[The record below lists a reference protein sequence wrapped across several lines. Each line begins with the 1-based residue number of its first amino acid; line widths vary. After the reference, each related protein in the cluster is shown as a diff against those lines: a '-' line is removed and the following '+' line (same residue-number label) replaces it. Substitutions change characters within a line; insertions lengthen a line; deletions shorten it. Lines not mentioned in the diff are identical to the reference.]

1 MLEAIFLG
9 IVQGLTE
16 FLPISSSAHVRIFGE
31 FLPSGSDPGATFTA
45 IMQIGTE
52 IAVLIYFRKD
62 ILKIFSAVSR
72 LVLGARFEAGSPDQ
86 QSARLGGLIAIGSI
100 PIFALGYI
108 GQSYIRE
115 NFRSLWLISFTLI
128 GFGIILGVLD
138 HFGKKIKKLEDLNRR
153 DGLIYGLA
161 QSLALIPG
169 VSRSGA
175 TIAMGRFLG
184 YKREAALRYSF
195 LLAIPAVLGS
205 GTYELLNS
213 LTEPTNAFSLV
224 ETAVATFVAFL
235 VGYAVIAWLM
245 KFVQTRSFLPFVL
258 YRILL
263 GIFIIC
269 LLLTGT
275 ISAPVV

>member
-52 IAVLIYFRKD
+52 IAVLIYFRGD
-62 ILKIFSAVSR
+62 LIRILKAALLFLLRKPI
-72 LVLGARFEAGSPDQ
+72 ETGSPEEQ
-86 QSARLGGLIAIGSI
+86 NARLGGLILIGSI
-100 PIFALGYI
+100 PIFVLGYL

-128 GFGIILGVLD
+128 AFGIALGLIDYYGKRVKSLD
-138 HFGKKIKKLEDLNRR
+138 DLNRR
-153 DGLIYGLA
+153 DGLIYGIA
-161 QSLALIPG
+161 QSLALVPG

-195 LLAIPAVLGS
+195 LLAVPAVLGS

-213 LTEPTNAFSLV
+213 LSEPTNNFSGL
-224 ETAVATFVAFL
+224 ETAVATLVAFV
-235 VGYAVIAWLM
+235 VGYVVIAWLM
-245 KFVQTRSFLPFVL
+245 KFVQTRSFMPFVI
-258 YRILL
+258 YRIVLGVLIIVLL
-263 GIFIIC
+263 Q
-269 LLLTGT
+269 TGV
-275 ISAPVV
+275 ISA

>member
-16 FLPISSSAHVRIFGE
+16 FLPISSSAHVRLFGE

-52 IAVLIYFRKD
+52 IAVLIYFRRD
-62 ILKIFSAVSR
+62 LVQILKAVVR
-72 LVLGARFEAGSPDQ
+72 FVLRKPFAPGSTEEH
-86 QSARLGGLIAIGSI
+86 SARLGGLILLGSV
-100 PIFALGYI
+100 PIFLLGYF

-128 GFGIILGVLD
+128 AFGIALGLID
-138 HFGKKIKKLEDLNRR
+138 RFGKRVKNLDDLNRR

-161 QSLALIPG
+161 QSLALVPG

-213 LTEPTNAFSLV
+213 LTEPTNSFSIL
-224 ETAVATFVAFL
+224 ETATATLVAFF
-235 VGYAVIAWLM
+235 VGYAVVAWLM
-245 KFVQTRSFLPFVL
+245 KFVQTRSFMPFVI
-258 YRILL
+258 YRIFLGVLIIVLL
-263 GIFIIC
+263 QAGFV
-269 LLLTGT
+269 
-275 ISAPVV
+275 SA

>member
-1 MLEAIFLG
+1 VLEAIFLG

-16 FLPISSSAHVRIFGE
+16 FLPISSSAHVRIFGG

-52 IAVLIYFRKD
+52 VAVLIYFRSD
-62 ILKIFSAVSR
+62 IARIVRAVLSFIF
-72 LVLGARFEAGSPDQ
+72 GARFEKGNAEY
-86 QSARLGGLIAIGSI
+86 QSARLGGLIAVGSI
-100 PIFALGYI
+100 PIFALGYL

-128 GFGIILGVLD
+128 FFGIVLGLLD
-138 HFGKKIKKLEDLNRR
+138 HFGKKIKNLEDLNRR
-153 DGLIYGLA
+153 DGLIYGFA

-175 TIAMGRFLG
+175 TIALGRALG
-184 YKREAALRYSF
+184 YRREAALRYSF

-213 LTEPTNAFSLV
+213 LTEPTNSFSIL
-224 ETAVATFVAFL
+224 ETASATLVAFF

-245 KFVQTRSFLPFVL
+245 KFVQTRSFMPFVI
-258 YRILL
+258 YRICL
-263 GIFIIC
+263 GVIVIG

-275 ISAPVV
+275 VTA

>member
-16 FLPISSSAHVRIFGE
+16 FLPISSSAHVRLFGE
-31 FLPSGSDPGATFTA
+31 FLPSGSDPGATFSA
-45 IMQIGTE
+45 IIQIGTE
-52 IAVLIYFRKD
+52 LAVLIYFRSD
-62 ILKIFSAVSR
+62 LLRIVRAVLR
-72 LVLGARFEAGSPDQ
+72 YLVGKQIEKASSEY
-86 QSARLGGLIAIGSI
+86 QSARLGGLILLGSI
-100 PIFALGYI
+100 PIFVFGYL
-108 GQSYIRE
+108 GQSFIRE

-128 GFGIILGVLD
+128 FFGIALGVIDHLGRKTKNLD
-138 HFGKKIKKLEDLNRR
+138 ELNRR
-153 DGLIYGLA
+153 DGIIYGLA

-213 LTEPTNAFSLV
+213 LSEPTNSFSAI
-224 ETAVATFVAFL
+224 ETATATLVSFL
-235 VGYAVIAWLM
+235 IGYLVIAWLM
-245 KFVQTRSFLPFVL
+245 KFVQTRSFMPFVV
-258 YRILL
+258 YRIVLGLVIIILL
-263 GIFIIC
+263 A
-269 LLLTGT
+269 TGT
-275 ISAPVV
+275 IAA

>member
-16 FLPISSSAHVRIFGE
+16 FLPISSSAHVRLFGE

-45 IMQIGTE
+45 IVQIGTE
-52 IAVLIYFRKD
+52 IAVLIYFRGD
-62 ILKIFSAVSR
+62 LSRILKAFFGFLLRKPI
-72 LVLGARFEAGSPDQ
+72 ETGSPEE
-86 QSARLGGLIAIGSI
+86 QSARLGGLILIGSI
-100 PIFALGYI
+100 PIFVLGYL

-128 GFGIILGVLD
+128 FFGIALGLID
-138 HFGKKIKKLEDLNRR
+138 HFGKRLKNLDDLNRR
-153 DGLIYGLA
+153 DGVIYGLA
-161 QSLALIPG
+161 QSLALVPG

-205 GTYELLNS
+205 GSYELLNS
-213 LTEPTNAFSLV
+213 FSEPTNNFSGL
-224 ETAVATFVAFL
+224 ETAAATLVAFI
-235 VGYAVIAWLM
+235 VGYFVIAWLM
-245 KFVQTRSFLPFVL
+245 KFVQTRSFMPFVI
-258 YRILL
+258 YRIFL
-263 GIFIIC
+263 GILIIV
-269 LLLTGT
+269 LLQTGS
-275 ISAPVV
+275 ISA